1 MHSGPPPQWKARP
14 KAALLTLAAHALFV
28 LLLFS
33 DPRMGPRPLA
43 PPQERVS
50 IPITLLPLPVTPMP
64 VEPPA
69 EEGAAP
75 PVATVPAPPRA
86 PPPSTAITLP
96 APQVVEP
103 EEPAPRASSDVDW
116 YAQAAERAQR
126 YVDEAAEARE
136 SFGPPVV
143 KMREPCEPPRSSF
156 MFKKDYPPSTGSG
169 GLTLGWEEPPPN
181 SHLFDDM
188 MAGKRR
194 VSSVPDPN
202 KCD

>member
-1 MHSGPPPQWKARP
+1 MHSGPPPKWKARP
-14 KAALLTLAAHALFV
+14 KAALLTLGAHALFV

-33 DPRMGPRPLA
+33 DPRMGSRPVA

-50 IPITLLPLPVTPMP
+50 IPITLLPLPVAPAP

-75 PVATVPAPPRA
+75 AVDPVPAPPRVA
-86 PPPSTAITLP
+86 PPSTAITLP
-96 APQVVEP
+96 APQVEEP
-103 EEPAPRASSDVDW
+103 ESPSQRPGSDVDW

-126 YVDEAAEARE
+126 YVDENAEKRE

-143 KMREPCEPPRSSF
+143 KMREPCEPPKSSF

-188 MAGKRR
+188 MAGRR
-194 VSSVPDPN
+194 SVSSVPDPN